1 MLVIGGRRL
10 YGKVE
15 QVGST
20 YIATTFA
27 FLQFLP
33 LFPVR
38 SHIVVAEGASDTHQV
53 VHIKMNWK
61 SVATGYLRAYGIAA
75 TLIAF
80 IPGMVMAGTSRV
92 PTAYLGASLVLVFAG
107 LTTAA
112 FSMMGRLTREEKAQ
126 RLIYAR
132 FLKHPVHPS
141 VLDEDTRGLVAQKLR
156 VYLEERAAS
165 VMTGGNYRQ
174 GGPVKAGY
182 RVLALEPSM
191 RDREYLE
198 AAFTLACIDASLSVG
213 PMRVDA
219 ERVHGAL
226 WNKLLA
232 EHPDVV
238 DVVRDA
244 EVVQRSWV
252 SRVLG
257 FVPLVAAMGVLSVML
272 LRNSYVVTW
281 KPSPVEK
288 KAEYG
293 FVPEEL
299 LR

>member
-1 MLVIGGRRL
+1 MLWVGGKRL

-33 LFPVR
+33 LYPVQ
-38 SHIVVAEGASDTHQV
+38 SHIVVAEGAADTHKV

-61 SVATGYLRAYGIAA
+61 SVATGYLRAYGIAS
-75 TLIAF
+75 TLFAF
-80 IPGMVMAGTSRV
+80 IPGLVVAGTSKV
-92 PTAYLGASLVLVFAG
+92 PTAYVGAGFVLACAG

-112 FSMMGRLTREEKAQ
+112 FSRIGRLSREEKAQ
-126 RLIYAR
+126 RLLYAR
-132 FLKHPVHPS
+132 FLGHPVHPS
-141 VLDEDTRGLVAQKLR
+141 ILDEDMRGAIAQKLR
-156 VYLEERAAS
+156 DFLEERAATA
-165 VMTGGNYRQ
+165 MTGSNYRK

-213 PMRVDA
+213 PMQVDA

-244 EVVQRSWV
+244 EAVQRSWV
-252 SRVLG
+252 SNVLG
-257 FVPLVAAMGVLSVML
+257 FVPLVAAMGVCCVML
-272 LRNSYVVTW
+272 LRNDAVFKW

-288 KAEYG
+288 KTEYG

>member
-1 MLVIGGRRL
+1 MLIVGGRRL

-38 SHIVVAEGASDTHQV
+38 SHIVVAEGSADTHTV

-61 SVATGYLRAYGIAA
+61 SVATGYLRAYGVAA
-75 TLIAF
+75 TLIAL
-80 IPGMVMAGTSRV
+80 IPGLAMAGNSKA
-92 PTAYLGASLVLVFAG
+92 PTAYLGAGLVLVCAG

-112 FSMMGRLTREEKAQ
+112 FSMIGRLSREEKAQ
-126 RLIYAR
+126 RLLYAR
-132 FLKHPVHPS
+132 YLGHPVHPS
-141 VLDEDTRGLVAQKLR
+141 VLDEDTRGAIAQKLR
-156 VYLEERAAS
+156 DFLEERAAAA
-165 VMTGGNYRQ
+165 MTGSNYRK

-198 AAFTLACIDASLSVG
+198 AALTLACLDASLSVG
-213 PMRVDA
+213 PMRADA

-226 WNKLLA
+226 WNKLRA
-232 EHPDVV
+232 EHPDVI

-244 EVVQRSWV
+244 EMVQRSWV
-252 SRVLG
+252 SSVLG
-257 FVPLVAAMGVLSVML
+257 FVPLVAALGICSVLL
-272 LRNSYVVTW
+272 LRNTYVFKW
-281 KPSPVEK
+281 KPSTADKTP
-288 KAEYG
+288 EYG
-293 FVPEEL
+293 FVPEDL

>member
-1 MLVIGGRRL
+1 MLVVGGRRL

-38 SHIVVAEGASDTHQV
+38 SHIVVAEGSADTHKV

-75 TLIAF
+75 TLIAL
-80 IPGMVMAGTSRV
+80 IPGLAMAGNSKV
-92 PTAYLGASLVLVFAG
+92 PTAYVGAGLVVVCAG

-112 FSMMGRLTREEKAQ
+112 FSMIGRLSREEKAQ

-132 FLKHPVHPS
+132 FLGHPVHPS
-141 VLDEDTRGLVAQKLR
+141 VLDEDVRGSIAQKLR
-156 VYLEERAAS
+156 DFLEERAAA
-165 VMTGGNYRQ
+165 VMTGSNYRK

-213 PMRVDA
+213 PMRTDA

-232 EHPDVV
+232 EHPDVLE
-238 DVVRDA
+238 VVRDA

-252 SRVLG
+252 SSVLG
-257 FVPLVAAMGVLSVML
+257 FVPLVAALGVCSVML
-272 LRNSYVVTW
+272 LRNDYVFKW
-281 KPSPVEK
+281 KPSTGEK
-288 KAEYG
+288 KTEYG